1 MNISKA
7 LKVKSRL
14 AGEIVRLQNII
25 KRENSRRS
33 DNISTVIV
41 AREFVKLIETRE
53 KLISLKSAIALATAP
68 LSEKLIRLAE
78 TKSEMNFYQSLPTR
92 EGTEVDIYGSSRE
105 KLTYEWTAYNNR
117 QRVDEITEELQ
128 DEINTLQDEVDDFNA
143 RTQVEFSE

>member
-7 LKVKSRL
+7 LKVKNRL

-33 DNISTVIV
+33 DNASKVNV
-41 AREFVKLIETRE
+41 AEEFLKLSEVRQ

-68 LSEKLIRLAE
+68 LSEKLVRLAE
-78 TKSEMNFYQSLPTR
+78 TKAKMNFYQSLPTQ

-105 KLTYEWTAYNNR
+105 KLTYEWTAFYNR
-117 QRVDEITEELQ
+117 QRVDAITKEFQ
-128 DEINTLQDEVDDFNA
+128 DSIDTLQDEVDEFNA
-143 RTQVEFSE
+143 KTQVEFSE